1 MGRAGAGRG
10 EGFTS
15 PCFSVGWVQS
25 PSVSWPLKWDQAGW
39 VQLQG
44 SRQELKL
51 QYQGH
56 KSLRQTGYGPPPQE
70 LGGPQATPGAQAL
83 PHERR
88 LQATVC
94 QAGLTRA
101 SAPWVQGF
109 SNTCSSSS
117 VLGLLRQPS
126 GSWTSVAVGP
136 QTC

>member
-88 LQATVC
+88 LQATVPGRPDQGQC
-94 QAGLTRA
+94 TVGTRLLKH
-101 SAPWVQGF
+101 
-109 SNTCSSSS
+109 
-117 VLGLLRQPS
+117 VLQLISLR
-126 GSWTSVAVGP
+126 TSEA
-136 QTC
+136 T